1 MYLELA
7 ENCTT
12 CLSENMDDMIPV
24 VDDQTGEIYL
34 INVTAFAELDPMDQ
48 RNIIAQAPTLLYILE
63 KDNWNGMEGQLWDNI
78 KGKVQGFVGKVKNFI
93 GNVTG
98 NMPQTAPTPGE
109 WFGGP
114 GTGIGSDPRFSV
126 NIEPDPKPWFARPE
140 VLLPILGGAVLLGF
154 AIFKK

>member
-12 CLSENMDDMIPV
+12 CLSENMDNMIPV
-24 VDDQTGEIYL
+24 VDDQTGEIYMM
-34 INVTAFAELDPMDQ
+34 NVSAFAELDPMDQ
-48 RNIIAQAPTLLYILE
+48 QEIISQAPMLLYILE

-78 KGKVQGFVGKVKNFI
+78 KAKVQGFVGKVKNFI
-93 GNVTG
+93 G

-109 WFGGP
+109 WFGGS
-114 GTGIGSDPRFSV
+114 GSAGGMNVDPRFSV
-126 NIEPDPKPWFARPE
+126 NVEPDPKPWFARPE
-140 VLLPILGGAVLLGF
+140 VLLPVLGGVVLLGF